1 MKAIQMSRF
10 LSTLILTSLLAACAS
25 NNGLNVAAMEQ
36 AEIFNFRAPGGSV
49 VASGQPTESQLSV
62 ASRAGVKHVISLR
75 APGEEVGFDESS
87 VVQALGMEFHSIPVS
102 GGAGVTPENAASLQ
116 QLLDR
121 YGDEPIL
128 VHCAS
133 SNRVGALMALS
144 AFADGQNA
152 DAAMAV
158 GERWGLSSDGLKQVV
173 NQNMNGNQ

>member
-10 LSTLILTSLLAACAS
+10 LGTLILTSLLVACAS
-25 NNGLNVAAMEQ
+25 NSGLDVAALEQ

-49 VASGQPTESQLSV
+49 VASGQPTADQLGV

-87 VVQALGMEFHSIPVS
+87 VVQSLGMQFHSIPVA

-121 YGDEPIL
+121 YSGEPIL

-144 AFADGQNA
+144 AFADGESA
-152 DAAMAV
+152 DDAMNE
-158 GERWGLSSDGLKQVV
+158 GIIWGLSSEGLQQVV
-173 NQNMNGNQ
+173 RQNLTEN

>member
-1 MKAIQMSRF
+1 MKAIQMSR
-10 LSTLILTSLLAACAS
+10 LLGTLILSSLLAACAS
-25 NNGLNVAAMEQ
+25 NSGLDVAALEQ

-49 VASGQPTESQLSV
+49 VASGQPTADQLGV

-87 VVQALGMEFHSIPVS
+87 IVQSLGMQFHSIPVA
-102 GGAGVTPENAASLQ
+102 GAAGVTPENAASLQ

-121 YGDEPIL
+121 YSGEPIL

-144 AFADGQNA
+144 AFADGESA
-152 DAAMAV
+152 EDAMNE
-158 GERWGLSSDGLKQVV
+158 GIIWGLSSEGLQQVV
-173 NQNMNGNQ
+173 RQNLTEN